1 MLIRMSNTQTIQSG
15 EMTKAE
21 AIAILGEVKAKLGRK
36 YKSAI
41 REAWFD
47 GDYEAEGLGNWD
59 SSLQR
64 IRNTFGPT
72 WLVNARV

>member
-1 MLIRMSNTQTIQSG
+1 MENTIAIAA
-15 EMTKAE
+15 MTNEE
-21 AIAILGEVKAKLGRK
+21 AIAVLAEVKAKLGRK

-41 REAWFD
+41 RIAWFN
-47 GDYEAEGLGNWD
+47 GDYEAEGLGNW
-59 SSLQR
+59 SSRLQQ